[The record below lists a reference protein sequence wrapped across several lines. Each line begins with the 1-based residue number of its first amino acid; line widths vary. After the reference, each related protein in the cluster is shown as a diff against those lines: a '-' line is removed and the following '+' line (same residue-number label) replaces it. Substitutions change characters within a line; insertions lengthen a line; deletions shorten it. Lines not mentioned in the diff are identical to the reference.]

1 MMKTTE
7 PNARVWIFA
16 MVNSLKHDDLIHCL
30 VTLWAVWAAR
40 RKVIHKEVFQSPFST
55 YLFEENFLRDLASI
69 PVSKGIRNPRPA
81 PQQARVRQWIAPP
94 PGVAK
99 INVVAAVKK
108 TLNLGAIA
116 AVCRSTEGRF
126 LGASVLVIPGM
137 FDPATLESIAC
148 REALVLEIDLN
159 LSHIKIDSD
168 CLEVIN
174 SLDDGYLGRFS
185 SVTRENKSRASDFAE
200 VAFVHERR
208 SSNVEA
214 HSLARSSISRD
225 VGRHVAGRI
234 LYPYKFDG

>member
-1 MMKTTE
+1 MSRSIWALVPEHITEHMMKTTE

-16 MVNSLKHDDLIHCL
+16 MMNSLQHDDLIHCL
-30 VTLWAVWAAR
+30 VILWVVWAAR
-40 RKVIHKEVFQSPFST
+40 KKAIHEEVFQSSLST
-55 YLFEENFLRDLASI
+55 HLFVENFRRDLAST
-69 PVSKGIRNPRPA
+69 PVSKGIAKPRPA
-81 PQQARVRQWIAPP
+81 PQQERLRRWIAPP

-99 INVVAAVKK
+99 INVDAAVKK
-108 TLNLGAIA
+108 TSNLSAIA

-159 LSHIKIDSD
+159 LSHIKIASD

-208 SSNVEA
+208 SSNVE
-214 HSLARSSISRD
+214 
-225 VGRHVAGRI
+225 RI
-234 LYPYKFDG
+234 V